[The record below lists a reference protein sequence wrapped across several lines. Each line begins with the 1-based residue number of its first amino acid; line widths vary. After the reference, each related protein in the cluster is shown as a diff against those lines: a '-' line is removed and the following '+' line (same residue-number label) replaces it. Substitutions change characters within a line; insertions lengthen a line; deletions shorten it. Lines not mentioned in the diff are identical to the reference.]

1 MLQIDRCI
9 TTWYLKTVT
18 FRMCEQ
24 FFLLCFI
31 AGDSHRICRDYRP
44 LYSAQIQSQHSL
56 SCHHKKQFPFA
67 AIGLIPSQNNTVITQ
82 SVCKPFSSYQRFC
95 DTRTE
100 KALEQNMWFE
110 YINPRKWIQWVY
122 SNVLEFRQF
131 NKDSQK
137 IFQINQESSNKLFI
151 PFLK

>member
-1 MLQIDRCI
+1 
-9 TTWYLKTVT
+9 
-18 FRMCEQ
+18 MCEQ

-82 SVCKPFSSYQRFC
+82 SVCKPFSSYAERMCTLITTQ
-95 DTRTE
+95 E
-100 KALEQNMWFE
+100 
-110 YINPRKWIQWVY
+110 INHTNAT
-122 SNVLEFRQF
+122 SN
-131 NKDSQK
+131 DMT
-137 IFQINQESSNKLFI
+137 SN
-151 PFLK
+151 